1 MKKFI
6 KIFVVLLLF
15 AVNSLV
21 CSQESK
27 VSAASINT
35 SSQSLSFNLDQE
47 SVSDSVYAIQN
58 HLDVPGN
65 MVVFTANDI
74 NKLSLYENILKPL
87 HIPLFLEDNEFKQI
101 SPDAILSQKEEK
113 INGEKNIVV
122 PTKTTLVAL
131 YNANGKIT
139 VLQNDEPINSSASVQ
154 RFLNHPEN
162 TEQSIIDDFRDD
174 MNKLV
179 STKKSE
185 SMSISAANDQGDI
198 LTSIRKTFTVNGTYT
213 GIGGTKNNYVAGKAV
228 TDYIIYSNTTGSHFY
243 VLADSQISPA
253 GVASTNNAVWT
264 TGYKS
269 NIRTNSTTN
278 SLISWSPDSSALK
291 LNSDTKFT
299 VGVSASA
306 TGLQLSFTYSWSGA
320 ASANLQSTGSK
331 TSGLTTEYFYK
342 DDGKGLAT
350 SMFKTGHGALIKAT
364 NKVLSFSASHQFR
377 NDNVYSNSNTWYST
391 NSTNLSYSFN

>member
-113 INGEKNIVV
+113 
-122 PTKTTLVAL
+122 
-131 YNANGKIT
+131 
-139 VLQNDEPINSSASVQ
+139 
-154 RFLNHPEN
+154 
-162 TEQSIIDDFRDD
+162 
-174 MNKLV
+174 
-179 STKKSE
+179 
-185 SMSISAANDQGDI
+185 
-198 LTSIRKTFTVNGTYT
+198 
-213 GIGGTKNNYVAGKAV
+213 
-228 TDYIIYSNTTGSHFY
+228 
-243 VLADSQISPA
+243 
-253 GVASTNNAVWT
+253 
-264 TGYKS
+264 
-269 NIRTNSTTN
+269 
-278 SLISWSPDSSALK
+278 
-291 LNSDTKFT
+291 
-299 VGVSASA
+299 
-306 TGLQLSFTYSWSGA
+306 
-320 ASANLQSTGSK
+320 
-331 TSGLTTEYFYK
+331 
-342 DDGKGLAT
+342 
-350 SMFKTGHGALIKAT
+350 
-364 NKVLSFSASHQFR
+364 
-377 NDNVYSNSNTWYST
+377 
-391 NSTNLSYSFN
+391 